1 LHPTIGSNIA
11 SIGNDLKCKLWT
23 EDPSQPP
30 NSGRRFRCLSTINS
44 NTKVPFVSL
53 DIKKLDF
60 VSTYIA
66 LIDRSGLL
74 SIYEPASFDEFKDW
88 SLLDQW
94 NVCSPSP
101 PDRGAETSFKVRFDQ
116 NPVSTPYM
124 NSLTEDFNMLSL
136 VATAMD
142 TVKIYR
148 STATPI
154 NFSGTPGALAPAGR
168 KTTFYEAA
176 RFPIHPA
183 LIRDVQWA
191 PFNVRGFDLF
201 ATACRDGGVRIY
213 RLDTTASTTTPNT
226 ILSDPPSQTT
236 SSTNPPS
243 SPATATLSRR
253 PGPQSSLTSAI
264 VGRSGPSALHPQL
277 TTTLSHPPVT
287 TRQHSRSTI
296 PSPFTHILTTETE
309 LPNAHRDAWALCWD
323 PAGQVLMS
331 SGSDGVT
338 KLWKKAI
345 MGAGWLL
352 FADQEISV
360 DDSDGEEGGEGEKA
374 GG

>member
-1 LHPTIGSNIA
+1 M
-11 SIGNDLKCKLWT
+11 WT
-23 EDPSQPP
+23 EDVSQPP
-30 NSGRRFRCLSTINS
+30 NSGRRFRCISTIPS

-53 DIKKLDF
+53 DIKKLDS
-60 VSTYIA
+60 VYTYIA

-74 SIYEPASFDEFKDW
+74 SIYEPTSFDNLREW

-94 NVCSPSP
+94 SVCSPNP

-124 NSLTEDFNMLSL
+124 NSLTDDTKILSL

-148 STATPI
+148 STTTQNNAS
-154 NFSGTPGALAPAGR
+154 NTPGDLPLAGQ

-176 RFPIHPA
+176 RFPTHPA

-191 PFNVRGFDLF
+191 PFNIRGFDLF

-213 RLDTTASTTTPNT
+213 KFDTSASSASATTKPNNAPSDS
-226 ILSDPPSQTT
+226 LSQAT
-236 SSTNPPS
+236 SSTNTGS
-243 SPATATLSRR
+243 SQPTIPHPA
-253 PGPQSSLTSAI
+253 GPKSSLTSAI
-264 VGRSGPSALHPQL
+264 VGRSGTTSSALHPMS
-277 TTTLSHPPVT
+277 TPTSNPRSHP
-287 TRQHSRSTI
+287 RSTL
-296 PSPFTHILTTETE
+296 PSPFTHTITTESE
-309 LPNAHRDAWALCWD
+309 LLNAHRDAWALCWD

-338 KLWKKAI
+338 KLWKKAV
-345 MGAGWLL
+345 MGAGWML
-352 FADQEISV
+352 FADQEVSV
-360 DDSDGEEGGEGEKA
+360 DESDGEEG
-374 GG
+374 

>member
-23 EDPSQPP
+23 EEPSQPP
-30 NSGRRFRCLSTINS
+30 NSGRRFRCLHTISS

-74 SIYEPASFDEFKDW
+74 SIYEPANLDSFKEW

-94 NVCSPSP
+94 NVCSPNP

-154 NFSGTPGALAPAGR
+154 NFSSTPGVMAPTGH
-168 KTTFYEAA
+168 KTIFYEAA
-176 RFPIHPA
+176 RFPTHPA

-213 RLDTTASTTTPNT
+213 RLDTTACTTNPNT
-226 ILSDPPSQTT
+226 SPSEPSSQTT
-236 SSTNPPS
+236 SSTNHPS
-243 SPATATLSRR
+243 SPAAATLPRR

-264 VGRSGPSALHPQL
+264 VGRSGPSALNPPQS
-277 TTTLSHPPVT
+277 TTPSHPTIT

-296 PSPFTHILTTETE
+296 PSPFTHTLTTEAE
-309 LPNAHRDAWALCWD
+309 LPDAHRDAWALCWD

-338 KLWKKAI
+338 KLWKKAV

-374 GG
+374 DG